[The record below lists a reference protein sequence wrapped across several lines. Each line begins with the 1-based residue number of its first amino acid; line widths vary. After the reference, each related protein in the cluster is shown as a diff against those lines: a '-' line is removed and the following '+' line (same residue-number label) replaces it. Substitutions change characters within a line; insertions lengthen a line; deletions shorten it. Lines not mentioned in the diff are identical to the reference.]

1 MDWSSI
7 AGGSQAHEGRKT
19 MGTTPTVFVVDDEPI
34 IRSSLQRLIES
45 VSLKVE
51 TFAAANEFLEA
62 YEVGAPGCVVLDVRM
77 PGISGLDLQERMAE
91 RGIDIPIIFITAYGD
106 VPMAVRALKAGAVDF
121 LQKPFNNQTLLD
133 CVQEAIEQDA
143 QARHNRVRQEEL
155 ATLFAELTPREREV
169 MDLVV
174 SGKPNREIAEQLG
187 LSAKT
192 IEVHR
197 AHVMHKLRV
206 DSLAELVRLHMAH
219 KKSG

>member
-1 MDWSSI
+1 
-7 AGGSQAHEGRKT
+7 
-19 MGTTPTVFVVDDEPI
+19 MGPEPTVFVVDDEPI
-34 IRSSLQRLIES
+34 IRTSLQRLFQS

-51 TFAAANEFLEA
+51 VFATASEFLQA
-62 YEVGAPGCVVLDVRM
+62 YQKGSPGCVVLDVRM
-77 PGISGLDLQERMAE
+77 PGISGLDLQDRMAE

-121 LQKPFNNQTLLD
+121 LQKPYNNQTLLD
-133 CVQEAIEQDA
+133 CVQDAIERDA
-143 QARHNRVRQEEL
+143 KARSEQVRHTEL
-155 ATLFAELTPREREV
+155 DALFAELTPREREV

-174 SGKPNREIAEQLG
+174 SGKANREIATELG

-206 DSLAELVRLHMAH
+206 DSLADLVRLYLAH
-219 KKSG
+219 KKPA